1 MSLPEYGIGISR
13 TMCQEFSRVPQR
25 PRRVGTILRAITRS
39 QFPSAATSGWAR
51 AELRSTPAAEQLMV
65 MPAFPTA
72 ERRYTLEEFERLR
85 DAAPPGPR
93 YEFLDGEIL
102 VSPSPTLV
110 HQRIVLRLAMAL
122 EPFVRANGL
131 GELVVSPFDVRF
143 GIRRLFQPD
152 LLAMTPA
159 DVASGRKDAA
169 RELALAVEVVSP
181 GSARHDRV
189 RKRPVYQ
196 EEHVGELWLIDPE
209 SELVERWAPGDER
222 PEVLTTELTWAPAGT
237 DTALRVDLVSLF
249 AQAKR

>member
-1 MSLPEYGIGISR
+1 
-13 TMCQEFSRVPQR
+13 
-25 PRRVGTILRAITRS
+25 
-39 QFPSAATSGWAR
+39 
-51 AELRSTPAAEQLMV
+51 MV

-102 VSPSPTLV
+102 VSPSPNLV
-110 HQRIVLRLAMAL
+110 HQRIVVRLTVLL
-122 EPFVRANGL
+122 EPFVRINAL

-143 GIRRLFQPD
+143 GARRVFQPD
-152 LLAMTPA
+152 LLVMTPE

-169 RELALAVEVVSP
+169 RELALAIEIVSP

-196 EEHVGELWLIDPE
+196 QERVAELWLVDPE
-209 SELVERWAPGDER
+209 SEIAERWMPGDER
-222 PEVLTTELTWAPAGT
+222 PEIQPQVLSWAPVGSNAR
-237 DTALRVDLVSLF
+237 LEVDLIALF
-249 AQAKR
+249 AEAKR